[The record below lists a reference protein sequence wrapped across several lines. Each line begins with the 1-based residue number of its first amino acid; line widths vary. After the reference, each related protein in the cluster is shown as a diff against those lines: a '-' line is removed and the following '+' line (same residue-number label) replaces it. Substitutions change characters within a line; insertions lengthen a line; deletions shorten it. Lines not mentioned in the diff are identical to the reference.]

1 MPLPANAAQVITA
14 VPLKHS
20 ILLIVPTVPGKR
32 RYSDIDSFIVG
43 PIRFS
48 LAPQQAVAVI

>member
-1 MPLPANAAQVITA
+1 MLLPASTAQVITA

-20 ILLIVPTVPGKR
+20 ILLIVPTVPGKW

-43 PIRFS
+43 PMCFS